1 MDERNPN
8 LQNSGFRGDE
18 VGESE
23 PIAIIGVGCRFPG
36 GANSPDAYWDLLVS
50 GRPAIRDV
58 PEDRWSMD
66 RFFNENP
73 DKPNKIYTRKGG
85 FLDEA
90 VHRFDA
96 AFFNISPREAVHV
109 DPQQRLLMEV
119 AWESLEDAG
128 VVPETLAGS
137 ETGVYIGA
145 YHPSN
150 F

>member
-18 VGESE
+18 VGDLE

-128 VVPETLAGS
+128 RAVQRSVLWFDREG
-137 ETGVYIGA
+137 
-145 YHPSN
+145 
-150 F
+150 

>member
-1 MDERNPN
+1 LGPPRLWPA
-8 LQNSGFRGDE
+8 GD
-18 VGESE
+18 S
-23 PIAIIGVGCRFPG
+23 RR
-36 GANSPDAYWDLLVS
+36 S
-50 GRPAIRDV
+50 GRPLEHGSILQRK
-58 PEDRWSMD
+58 
-66 RFFNENP
+66 P

-137 ETGVYIGA
+137 ETGVYIGGFTLDSMLDQLSPHNRENISIHSGTGA
-145 YHPSN
+145 LMTLLSN
-150 F
+150 RL